1 MSPATSWPIIT
12 LAIELEADIVV
23 VRQRARKLAELL
35 AFERQDQTRIATAVS
50 EIARNAYSYAGGGR
64 AEFALLDTSPVQQLW
79 IRITDSGKGIG
90 DLDAVLEGRH
100 RSVNGMGLGITGA
113 RRLLDHF
120 EIRSSPAGTHVE
132 LGHDRPARASRLPRE
147 SLRRVVA
154 TLAQQ
159 HDDDP
164 LSALREQNRELL
176 QSLGDINRRQ
186 HETEQLNRELADTN
200 RGVVALYAELDER
213 AEQLRRAS
221 EIKSRFL
228 SNMSHEFRTPLN
240 SIMALS
246 RLLLD
251 GMDGTLN
258 TEQQRQVGYIR
269 KSASDL
275 LELVSDLL
283 DLAKVEAGKLEVKS
297 ASFTVAE
304 LFSALRGALKPLRVS
319 PEVELVFEPADAMP
333 LLFTDEGKLAQI
345 LRNLISNA
353 LKFTERGE
361 VRVSGHHDSHGSRMT
376 FVVQDSGIGIAP
388 ADQERIFEE
397 FSQVAGHL
405 QVKGS
410 GTGLGLPLSRQLAK
424 LLGGELW
431 VESELGLGSRFF
443 LTVPLVMRAAPK
455 PLERRRC
462 VLIVDDDESFRYVMR
477 QIITDQ
483 LHYEVLE
490 ACDGAE
496 GLQAVREHSPDVI
509 VLDLQ
514 MPKLDG
520 FAVLRE
526 LHDDPATRT
535 LPVIVSTSMHV
546 DAALTA
552 RLPPGIALLSKD
564 CVSRDQVTA
573 LVQHVIGA

>member
-1 MSPATSWPIIT
+1 MSWPIVT
-12 LAIELEADIVV
+12 LALQVEADIVV
-23 VRQRARKLAELL
+23 VRQRAHKLAELL
-35 AFERQDQTRIATAVS
+35 RFDRQDQTRIATAVS

-64 AEFALLDTSPVQQLW
+64 VEFALLDGRPAQQLW
-79 IRITDSGKGIG
+79 IRITDRGPGIA
-90 DLDAVLEGRH
+90 DLSAVLEGRH
-100 RSVNGMGLGITGA
+100 RSAHGMGLGITGA

-120 EIRSSPAGTHVE
+120 SIRSDGSGTCVE
-132 LGHDRPARASRLPRE
+132 LGQRRPSRLEPITRE
-147 SLRRVVA
+147 SLRRIVA

-159 HDDDP
+159 QDDNP

-176 QSLGDINRRQ
+176 QSLGDLERRQ
-186 HETEQLNRELADTN
+186 GEAEQLNRELADTN

-251 GMDGTLN
+251 GADGSLS

-269 KSASDL
+269 KSAADL
-275 LELVSDLL
+275 LDLVSDLL

-297 ASFTVAE
+297 NSFTVAE
-304 LFSALRGALKPLRVS
+304 LFSTLRGALRPLRYS

-333 LLFTDEGKLAQI
+333 MLFTDEGKLAQI

-353 LKFTERGE
+353 LKFTETGE
-361 VRVSGHHDSHGSRMT
+361 VRVSAHYDSHGSGVT
-376 FVVQDSGIGIAP
+376 FLVQDTGIGIAP
-388 ADQERIFEE
+388 VDQERIFEE
-397 FSQVAGHL
+397 FSQVDGRL
-405 QVKGS
+405 QNKGS

-431 VESELGLGSRFF
+431 VESEFGHGSRFF
-443 LTVPLVMRAAPK
+443 LTVPLIKRVPAPV
-455 PLERRRC
+455 EHDRRKR

-477 QIITDQ
+477 QIVAEQ
-483 LHYEVLE
+483 LHYDVVE
-490 ACDGAE
+490 ACDGAI
-496 GLQAVREHSPDVI
+496 GLQTVCERTPDVV

-514 MPKLDG
+514 MPNMDG
-520 FAVLRE
+520 FEMLRRLRAE
-526 LHDDPATRT
+526 PLTRT
-535 LPVIVSTSMHV
+535 LPVIIFTSLHID
-546 DAALTA
+546 DALSA
-552 RLPPGIALLSKD
+552 RLPAGAALLSKSN
-564 CVSRDQVTA
+564 VSREHVAA
-573 LVQHVIGA
+573 LLQHVTGA